1 MLLDPPTAEDEEFVR
16 EMRMTLNKLTVEKF
30 DALSDKIIQQIA
42 GSTRPNRGVPTLMQ
56 LVFEKAT
63 TEHHFINM
71 YVDLCVKLHSWFTQS
86 ERVTTMELQ
95 SDFRR
100 ILLNQCQTSFEAY
113 LEPPEGFEGLRGTEL
128 YEAQVKYKT
137 KMLGNIRLVGQ
148 LVRHGMLAPKI
159 ALAVA
164 LELAREDPIVR
175 EERLETLAVFLET
188 VGPTLDD
195 PNWPKHTEFAAIFGQ
210 IKRVVVDSSIC
221 CRIRCLLQDVLD
233 LRRSGWQ
240 TRKLRD
246 LEREMPSTIAEVH
259 LKAKLTGLGLTS
271 TPQRGSL
278 GFAANTGRAEAKK
291 RSNAGRLGISTGGPS
306 NENAARDANLLVG
319 TSPSSSSYQR
329 NSQLREDGGG
339 RNRPLHEQSVA
350 SKMRAKTEDLSSAG
364 TRISRGRAEPAA
376 GPGKVPTISSIS
388 SPATGSAAITEAPAV
403 LQKSPEELLV
413 CFHREL
419 AKTLRQLGA
428 GLDVAT
434 AAQHL
439 RGSPLP
445 PGCAL
450 DEAIDLIV
458 RIVDEPR
465 ARRKQLM
472 PLLPALFAVGVF
484 TPPTGL
490 SQVIEA
496 FARDAFADP
505 GGTDPPDL
513 ADVVLGELLPALGL
527 SPRKLTLP
535 LCLTELVG
543 CTDSCS

>member
-1 MLLDPPTAEDEEFVR
+1 
-16 EMRMTLNKLTVEKF
+16 
-30 DALSDKIIQQIA
+30 
-42 GSTRPNRGVPTLMQ
+42 
-56 LVFEKAT
+56 
-63 TEHHFINM
+63 
-71 YVDLCVKLHSWFTQS
+71 
-86 ERVTTMELQ
+86 
-95 SDFRR
+95 
-100 ILLNQCQTSFEAY
+100 
-113 LEPPEGFEGLRGTEL
+113 
-128 YEAQVKYKT
+128 
-137 KMLGNIRLVGQ
+137 
-148 LVRHGMLAPKI
+148 
-159 ALAVA
+159 
-164 LELAREDPIVR
+164 
-175 EERLETLAVFLET
+175 

-210 IKRVVVDSSIC
+210 IKRVVVDTSIC

-259 LKAKLTGLGLTS
+259 LRAKLSGLGLTS
-271 TPQRGSL
+271 APQRVSL
-278 GFAANTGRAEAKK
+278 GVAAGAGRAEAKK
-291 RSNAGRLGISTGGPS
+291 RSSAGRAGVSTGGPS
-306 NENAARDANLLVG
+306 NENAARDGTLLVD
-319 TSPSSSSYQR
+319 TSPSSLSYQK
-329 NSQLREDGGG
+329 NSQLRDDGGG
-339 RNRPLHEQSVA
+339 RRRPLHEQSA
-350 SKMRAKTEDLSSAG
+350 ADKTQAKTEALSSMG
-364 TRISRGRAEPAA
+364 TRSRGRAEPVA
-376 GPGKVPTISSIS
+376 GPGRVPTIAAASSQ
-388 SPATGSAAITEAPAV
+388 AMGSAGTTEPPAI

-419 AKTLRQLGA
+419 AKSLRQLGA

-450 DEAIDLIV
+450 DEAIDLIA

-465 ARRKQLM
+465 TRRKQLM

-484 TPPTGL
+484 SPPSGL

-527 SPRKLTLP
+527 SPRKLSLP

-543 CTDSCS
+543 CTDSSS